1 MLKRLLRIMYML
13 SSGGYSKEL
22 LLGNRGGGKKET
34 ITTVTPPA
42 PPEIERTPAQIQQ
55 ETAAA
60 MRGAFETG
68 RELYPEQYALYEAFI
83 PQLMQ
88 QLQAPTFRTPEQEAA
103 VEAIRGRET
112 ERMQRGIRTAYGLG
126 GGLYGG
132 RRELAERRG
141 LTELG
146 QAFSAQD
153 IGQRMQQQQM
163 LYGQISPFAGAVP
176 QMGQQGVV
184 SPESIYGAYAQRAMA
199 QQPET
204 FYQQA
209 QPSPWWGLAGSALGA
224 AGTAV
229 GGYLG
234 GRV

>member
-1 MLKRLLRIMYML
+1 
-13 SSGGYSKEL
+13 
-22 LLGNRGGGKKET
+22 
-34 ITTVTPPA
+34 
-42 PPEIERTPAQIQQ
+42 
-55 ETAAA
+55 
-60 MRGAFETG
+60 
-68 RELYPEQYALYEAFI
+68 PEQHALYQAFM
-83 PQLMQ
+83 PQLLQ
-88 QLQAPTFRTPEQEAA
+88 QLQDPQFRTPEEEAA

-112 ERMQRGIRTAYGLG
+112 ERMQRGIRTAYNIG

-132 RRELAERRG
+132 RRELGEQRG

-163 LYGQISPFAGAVP
+163 LYSQISPYAQQVP
-176 QMGQQGVV
+176 QMAQQGVV
-184 SPESIYGAYAQRAMA
+184 SPESIYGAYTQRMMA
-199 QQPET
+199 QQPEV

-224 AGTAV
+224 AGTAA

-234 GRV
+234 GLAGVTGKVAKTAGG